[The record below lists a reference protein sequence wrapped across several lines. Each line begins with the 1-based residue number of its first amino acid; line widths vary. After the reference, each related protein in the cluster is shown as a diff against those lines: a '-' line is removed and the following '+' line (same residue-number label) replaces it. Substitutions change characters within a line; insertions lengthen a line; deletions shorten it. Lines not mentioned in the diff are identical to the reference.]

1 MVAWK
6 ADGDSMKR
14 QPGYLSTQ
22 LHRGAG
28 GSHTFV
34 NVAEW
39 ESTQAFRAAV
49 SGPEFQASLSGY
61 PESAVA
67 SPHVF
72 KVAVPGICGD

>member
-1 MVAWK
+1 M
-6 ADGDSMKR
+6 
-14 QPGYLSTQ
+14 
-22 LHRGAG
+22 
-28 GSHTFV
+28 FV